1 MKTLK
6 HLAPCLVAAFI
17 ATGCSQE
24 NNKPQTGIKKGTPA
38 EFIMTINGGASMRT
52 VTTHDENNR
61 TIAWR
66 TGDEVGIF
74 AVSDD
79 GTQDNCKYTYDGTE
93 WKAVNITDAIALED
107 GKEYTFYAYYPY
119 TEGVTATVAGM
130 NVSADQSFTESVIN
144 SNYDLSDVLIS
155 KTEKSAYSGAA
166 INLNYSHA
174 YAMVEVLVAGD
185 KIGDTAPQRIVL
197 KDVVTDA
204 NINLVS
210 QEITTTAQKQDVV
223 MAYVESTEN
232 TGTYLYRA
240 IVPEQTIA
248 QGSTLLE
255 VYGVNGGKNYRFKT
269 PNKDVTYPQG
279 KYFRMEVTIGENNT
293 GIKFPAGSIDPWTP
307 SEGTD
312 LEGEELKVK
321 LVTIPISSLI
331 DIQNDVTTDNIDV
344 TKLNIVSETLYN
356 TNKNYWYAVN
366 NYNGETLKEV
376 SLNSQENAI
385 SYQMD
390 AVAPAYS
397 WFKTGIGYHCD
408 LKGIVNFKP
417 GYYKLTLELK
427 SDNATEAAPV
437 TLRTILRATT
447 DKEYTGLNNN
457 KDVFFADNNNK
468 TYTDF
473 TFKKAEWTSHTIYIN
488 FKKIGTYTGTTT
500 ISDVLEDDTKIYQ
513 EFEIKFR
520 FNKDKGGNI
529 LIRNVQMEQIDDS
542 DLPQ

>member
-24 NNKPQTGIKKGTPA
+24 NNEPQTDIKKGTPA
-38 EFIMTINGGASMRT
+38 EFIMTISGGASMRT

-130 NVSADQSFTESVIN
+130 NVSADQSFTESATN

-185 KIGDTAPQRIVL
+185 KIGDTAPQKIVL

-210 QEITTTAQKQDVV
+210 QTITTTAQKQDVV

-312 LEGEELKVK
+312 LDGEELKENLIKVP
-321 LVTIPISSLI
+321 VSSLASDTFKQLTSSNYDQTENFWYVLHHKDDATSTGI
-331 DIQNDVTTDNIDV
+331 EASVITDN
-344 TKLNIVSETLYN
+344 
-356 TNKNYWYAVN
+356 
-366 NYNGETLKEV
+366 GENV
-376 SLNSQENAI
+376 I
-385 SYQMD
+385 SFKTTT
-390 AVAPAYS
+390 VAAYS
-397 WFKTGIGYHCD
+397 WYKSGVGYHWQSEN
-408 LKGIVNFKP
+408 NFTP
-417 GYYKLTLELK
+417 GFYKLSYKIKSPDNTL
-427 SDNATEAAPV
+427 
-437 TLRTILRATT
+437 TLRGTIRARGTLSNVSDKDLFFTNSLHKLTYLDYKTTQTENYEEAVFYMDLRWAGSTAGT
-447 DKEYTGLNNN
+447 CTPEEIDMTNTANANLYQNMEVKFKHHANSTGTIYL
-457 KDVFFADNNNK
+457 KDVKFEA
-468 TYTDF
+468 
-473 TFKKAEWTSHTIYIN
+473 
-488 FKKIGTYTGTTT
+488 
-500 ISDVLEDDTKIYQ
+500 ISLDELPENQRPAVTK
-513 EFEIKFR
+513 
-520 FNKDKGGNI
+520 
-529 LIRNVQMEQIDDS
+529 
-542 DLPQ
+542 

>member
-1 MKTLK
+1 
-6 HLAPCLVAAFI
+6 
-17 ATGCSQE
+17 
-24 NNKPQTGIKKGTPA
+24 
-38 EFIMTINGGASMRT
+38 MRT

-130 NVSADQSFTESVIN
+130 NVSADQSFTESATN

-185 KIGDTAPQRIVL
+185 KIGDTAPQKIVL

-312 LEGEELKVK
+312 LDGEELKENLIKVP
-321 LVTIPISSLI
+321 VSSLTSETFKQLTSSNYDQTENFWYVLAHKDDATSTGI
-331 DIQNDVTTDNIDV
+331 EASVTTDN
-344 TKLNIVSETLYN
+344 
-356 TNKNYWYAVN
+356 
-366 NYNGETLKEV
+366 GENV
-376 SLNSQENAI
+376 I
-385 SYQMD
+385 SFKTT
-390 AVAPAYS
+390 ATSVYS
-397 WFKTGIGYHCD
+397 WFKSGIGYHWQSEN
-408 LKGIVNFKP
+408 NFTP
-417 GYYKLTLELK
+417 GFYKLSYKIKSPDNTLTLRGTIRAKGTLSNVSDKDLFFANSLHKLTYLDYKTTQTENYEEAVFYMDLRWAGSNAGTCTPEEIDMTNTNNTNLYQNMELK
-427 SDNATEAAPV
+427 FKHHANSIG
-437 TLRTILRATT
+437 TIYL
-447 DKEYTGLNNN
+447 
-457 KDVFFADNNNK
+457 KDVKFEA
-468 TYTDF
+468 
-473 TFKKAEWTSHTIYIN
+473 
-488 FKKIGTYTGTTT
+488 
-500 ISDVLEDDTKIYQ
+500 ISLDE
-513 EFEIKFR
+513 
-520 FNKDKGGNI
+520 
-529 LIRNVQMEQIDDS
+529 
-542 DLPQ
+542 LPENQRPAVTE